1 MENNQN
7 NGPLSIGSRQ
17 AKYTQLNAVF
27 NAFFEQPRTMKEVY
41 VHTGVLRE
49 FVCWYCR
56 ELRLSG
62 RLHFIKKRKCSITGQ
77 WVNEYTTNEKLVPEF
92 PKQLQLFE

>member
-17 AKYTQLNAVF
+17 AKYTQLNAVS
-27 NAFFEQPRTMKEVY
+27 
-41 VHTGVLRE
+41 GVLRE